1 MSILLKRASACNAQR
16 TQQSIITFAGPT
28 LQPTEDVISHLPFY
42 ILVLPATSKFVYY
55 L

>member
-16 TQQSIITFAGPT
+16 TQQSITFAGPT